1 MKLEN
6 RFYKDLWPNVVVIFF
21 NFYVVLPDIKRE
33 REKNIQIVKNIS
45 MSSGFAFEFSPW
57 KLYKSKWISN
67 VIPLLLWKKCPNIF
81 RREEIF
87 INFTVKYIWT
97 VLTTWR
103 SENIFLNTT
112 CIINISRYFKL
123 LFLKCWRNQDPVIE
137 LSFQNI
143 SRTPL
148 SFLRLRKYEL
158 LKTFIY
164 D

>member
-67 VIPLLLWKKCPNIF
+67 VVPLLLWKKCPNM
-81 RREEIF
+81 RKEEIF

-97 VLTTWR
+97 VFTILR
-103 SENIFLNTT
+103 SEKIFLNTT

-123 LFLKCWRNQDPVIE
+123 LFLNCWGNHDPVIE
-137 LSFQNI
+137 LSFK
-143 SRTPL
+143 
-148 SFLRLRKYEL
+148 KYL
-158 LKTFIY
+158 
-164 D
+164 